1 MNPLKGFME
10 PTSIAVLGASKKPES
25 LSALAIKNLL
35 KFGYQGKLHLVNP
48 SGGELLGM
56 KVYSDLSEI
65 DDSVDL
71 AMVYLPPMVVV
82 DAIEACIRKGIRSV
96 IVVSDGLDE
105 PFEEGKTITEKM
117 LEVARRGGV
126 RIMGPNSMGVI
137 NVERKLSTSF
147 APMEQMTEGG
157 LSIIAQTGLFIGSAL
172 AWLATVQNVGISKS
186 IDLANK
192 CDIDELDSLE
202 YLLEDPSTKVI
213 GMHMEEVTDGRR
225 FIEVARRTT
234 LVKPILAIKPGKT
247 EIGAKAIASHT
258 GSLAGKDEMY
268 AAAFSQTGIIR
279 IYDIEELADLA
290 RAFIHL
296 PPLKGGNIGVV
307 TYSGGWGALA
317 ADLCHEF
324 GLSMAQLSERTIQKI
339 QDIAPIWRKMTNPVD
354 IWPPTKVD
362 TPETYRTAIRA
373 VADDEA
379 TDAVLVLA
387 PAIDSPV
394 FDNLDVV
401 REEVARYK
409 DKPIV
414 TWAVGNIDGMKKAF
428 SLMKENVLI
437 FPTVRRALKALSALY
452 QYQRYLSKHQS

>member
-1 MNPLKGFME
+1 ME
-10 PTSIAVLGASKKPES
+10 PTSIAILGASKKPES
-25 LSALAIKNLL
+25 LSALAVKNLL
-35 KFGYQGKLHLVNP
+35 KFGYDGKIYLVNP

-56 KVYSDLSEI
+56 KLYSDLLEI
-65 DDSVDL
+65 NDSIDL
-71 AMVYLPPMVVV
+71 AMVYLPPMIVV
-82 DAIEACIRKGIRSV
+82 DGIEACIRKGIRSA

-105 PFEEGKTITEKM
+105 TITERM
-117 LEVARRGGV
+117 LEVARSGGV

-137 NVERKLSTSF
+137 NVEKKLSTSF

-157 LSIIAQTGLFIGSAL
+157 FSIISQTGLFIGAAL
-172 AWLATVQNVGISKS
+172 AWVATDQNVGISKS

-192 CDIDELDSLE
+192 CDIDEVDSLE

-213 GMHMEEVTDGRR
+213 GLHIEEVTDGRR
-225 FIEVARRTT
+225 FIEVARRTS
-234 LVKPILAIKPGKT
+234 LEKPILAIKPGKT

-258 GSLAGKDEMY
+258 GSLAGNDESY
-268 AAAFSQTGIIR
+268 AAAFSQSGIIR

-290 RAFIHL
+290 KAFIHL

-317 ADLCHEF
+317 ADLCQEF
-324 GLSMAQLSERTIQKI
+324 SLSMAELSERSIQKI
-339 QDIAPIWRKMTNPVD
+339 QEISPDWRKMKNPVD

-373 VADDEA
+373 VADDEQ

-414 TWAVGNIDGMKKAF
+414 TWAVGNTDGMRKAY

-437 FPTVRRALKALSALY
+437 FPTVRRALRVLSALY

>member
-1 MNPLKGFME
+1 MNPLKSFME
-10 PTSIAVLGASKKPES
+10 PTSIAILGASKKPES
-25 LSALAIKNLL
+25 LSALAVKNLL
-35 KFGYQGKLHLVNP
+35 KFGYDGKLYLVNP

-56 KVYSDLSEI
+56 KLYTDLLEI

-71 AMVYLPPMVVV
+71 AMVYLPALVVV
-82 DAIEACIRKGIRSV
+82 DAIEACIRKGIHSV
-96 IVVSDGLDE
+96 IVVADGLDE
-105 PFEEGKTITEKM
+105 TVTERM
-117 LEVARRGGV
+117 LEVAKRGGV

-147 APMEQMTEGG
+147 APMEQMAEGG
-157 LSIIAQTGLFIGSAL
+157 FSIISQTGLFIGAAL
-172 AWLATVQNVGISKS
+172 AWIATDQNVGISKS

-192 CDIDELDSLE
+192 CDIDEVDSLE
-202 YLLEDPSTKVI
+202 YLLEDPSTRVI
-213 GMHMEEVTDGRR
+213 GLHMEEVTDGRR
-225 FIEVARRTT
+225 FIEVARRTS

-247 EIGAKAIASHT
+247 EVGAKAIASHT
-258 GSLAGKDEMY
+258 GSLAGKDESY
-268 AAAFSQTGIIR
+268 AAAFAQTGIIR

-290 RAFIHL
+290 KAFIHL

-317 ADLCHEF
+317 ADLCPEF
-324 GLSMAQLSERTIQKI
+324 GLSMAQLSDTTIQKI
-339 QDIAPIWRKMTNPVD
+339 QEIAPDWRKMTNPID

-373 VADDEA
+373 VADDKA

-401 REEVARYK
+401 KEEVARYR

-414 TWAVGNIDGMKKAF
+414 TWAVGNTPGMKRAY
-428 SLMKENVLI
+428 SLMKENCLI
-437 FPTVRRALKALSALY
+437 FPTVRRALRVLSALY
-452 QYQRYLSKHQS
+452 QYKRYLDTH

>member
-1 MNPLKGFME
+1 MNPLKGFLE
-10 PTSIAVLGASKKPES
+10 PNSIVILGASKKAGS
-25 LSALAIKNLL
+25 LSALTIRNLL
-35 KFGYQGKLHLVNP
+35 KFGYEGELYLVNP
-48 SGGELLGM
+48 RGGEMEGM
-56 KVYSDLSEI
+56 KVYSDLLEI
-65 DDSVDL
+65 EAPVDL
-71 AMVYLPPMVVV
+71 AIVYLPPMIVV

-105 PFEEGKTITEKM
+105 PFGEGKTIAEKM
-117 LEVARRGGV
+117 LETARRGGV

-147 APMEQMTEGG
+147 APMEQMAEGG
-157 LSIIAQTGLFIGSAL
+157 LSIISQTGLFIGSAL
-172 AWLATVQNVGISKS
+172 AWIATVQNVGISKS

-192 CDIDELDSLE
+192 CDIDELESLE
-202 YLLEDPSTKVI
+202 YLLDDPSTKVI
-213 GMHMEEVTDGRR
+213 GMHIEEVTDGRR

-247 EIGAKAIASHT
+247 EIGARAIASHT
-258 GSLAGKDEMY
+258 GSLAGKDEIY
-268 AAAFSQTGIIR
+268 AGAFSQAGIIR

-290 RAFIHL
+290 KAFIHL
-296 PPLKGGNIGVV
+296 PPLKGGNVGVV

-317 ADLCHEF
+317 ADLCHELS
-324 GLSMAQLSERTIQKI
+324 LSMAQLSDPSIQKV
-339 QDIAPIWRKMTNPVD
+339 QDIAPSWRKMTNPID

-373 VADDEA
+373 AADDEA

-387 PAIDSPV
+387 PAIDDPV

-401 REEVARYK
+401 REEVARYS

-414 TWAVGNIDGMKKAF
+414 TWAVGNIGGMEKAF
-428 SLMKENVLI
+428 SLMKEHCLI
-437 FPTVRRALKALSALY
+437 FPTVRRALRALSALY
-452 QYQRYLSKHQS
+452 QYHENRDVHL

>member
-1 MNPLKGFME
+1 ME
-10 PTSIAVLGASKKPES
+10 PTSIAILGASKKPES
-25 LSALAIKNLL
+25 LSALAVKNLL
-35 KFGYQGKLHLVNP
+35 KFGYDGKIYLVNP

-56 KVYSDLSEI
+56 KLYSDLLEI
-65 DDSVDL
+65 NDSIDL
-71 AMVYLPPMVVV
+71 AMVYLPPMIVV
-82 DAIEACIRKGIRSV
+82 DGIEACIRKGIRSA

-105 PFEEGKTITEKM
+105 TITERM
-117 LEVARRGGV
+117 LEVARSGGV

-137 NVERKLSTSF
+137 NVEKKLSTSF

-157 LSIIAQTGLFIGSAL
+157 FSIISQTGLFIGAAL
-172 AWLATVQNVGISKS
+172 AWVATDQNVGISKS

-192 CDIDELDSLE
+192 CDIDEVDSLE

-213 GMHMEEVTDGRR
+213 GLHIEEVTDGRR
-225 FIEVARRTT
+225 FIEVARRTS
-234 LVKPILAIKPGKT
+234 LEKPILAIKPGKT

-258 GSLAGKDEMY
+258 GSLAGNDESY
-268 AAAFSQTGIIR
+268 AAAFSQSGIIR

-290 RAFIHL
+290 KAFIHL

-317 ADLCHEF
+317 ADLCQEF
-324 GLSMAQLSERTIQKI
+324 GLSMAELSERSIQKI
-339 QDIAPIWRKMTNPVD
+339 QEISPDWRKMKNPVD

-373 VADDEA
+373 VADDEQ

-414 TWAVGNIDGMKKAF
+414 TWAVGNTDGMRKAY

-437 FPTVRRALKALSALY
+437 FPTVRRALRVLSALY